1 MFVMVMTNDNESGY
15 DDYHHHHHDIV
26 GNDSGYNEINPD
38 GEENDYDNNNGD
50 NDNDNGDN

>member
-38 GEENDYDNNNGD
+38 GEDNDYDNNNGD
-50 NDNDNGDN
+50 NDNDNDDN